1 VKLPQAKPFDNISVR
16 LRVKAELLQ
25 QQTKEG
31 STVEHR
37 VRNVEG
43 GDQSYED
50 NSYLLTNAYFSSPV
64 N

>member
-43 GDQSYED
+43 GIKVMRITVIY
-50 NSYLLTNAYFSSPV
+50 
-64 N
+64 